1 MVKAEIRRQ
10 KACLLVCR
18 KCCVC
23 GPAAQIHHLVQPA
36 LAYLDTV
43 RTQLHHDSED
53 SNLNPKGMRRF
64 VGSAP
69 LIFLCW
75 KTSSKPIAKKG
86 YLKLSAVDDI
96 WIRDLCAEG
105 IEPNPGPSSEQ
116 CKLWPAQSKLG
127 IFTRLVKA
135 KVDMDCFQGHGIKKE
150 FPALVTSRIFK
161 PHSHNR
167 EGVMVAGRARDGYKL
182 QTTNIFERCFHSVQ

>member
-1 MVKAEIRRQ
+1 MVRYRIRVVKAEIRRQ

-43 RTQLHHDSED
+43 RIQLHHDSED

-75 KTSSKPIAKKG
+75 KTSSKQIAKKG
-86 YLKLSAVDDI
+86 YLKLPAVDGI
-96 WIRDLCAEG
+96 WRGSSRTPDPPL
-105 IEPNPGPSSEQ
+105 NSVNFGPA
-116 CKLWPAQSKLG
+116 KSKLG
-127 IFTRLVKA
+127 IFSRLVKA
-135 KVDMDCFQGHGIKKE
+135 KVDMDCFQGHGIELRKN
-150 FPALVTSRIFK
+150 SR
-161 PHSHNR
+161 R
-167 EGVMVAGRARDGYKL
+167 
-182 QTTNIFERCFHSVQ
+182 